1 MSDIITPKKNYITI
15 TPGEGVQSY
24 SVKKDGNSVFKI
36 DDKATNFKVKEFS
49 CHDGSD
55 VVKIDSDLIIKLQAL
70 RDIIGKPIVINSGYR
85 TTEYNKRIKGA
96 PRSQHIYGKAA
107 DIAISGVSP
116 EEVAKQAEALGFL
129 GIGLYDWG
137 CHVDTRKTKSFWKT
151 DKQIPVES
159 FLDPIIKPTAAVPT
173 LKRGD
178 TSMMVE
184 RLQQDF
190 KYLGYDIQI
199 DGRFGTE
206 TENILIRFQ
215 REENIKDDGIYG
227 YVSYGHMKE
236 RLDA

>member
-1 MSDIITPKKNYITI
+1 MSYLMID
-15 TPGEGVQSY
+15 PGEGVIQY
-24 SVKKDGNSVFKI
+24 SVKKDGNSIFLIKN
-36 DDKATNFKVKEFS
+36 TPSNFKLKEFS

-85 TTEYNKRIKGA
+85 TTEYNKQIRGA
-96 PRSQHIYGKAA
+96 SRSQHIYGKAA
-107 DIAISGVSP
+107 DIAISGVNP
-116 EEVAKQAEALGFL
+116 EEVAKKAEALGFL

-151 DKQIPVES
+151 DKQIPVAS

-190 KYLGYDIQI
+190 KYLGFDIKI
-199 DGRFGTE
+199 GGRFGSE
-206 TENILIRFQ
+206 TENILRQFQ
-215 REENIKDDGIYG
+215 REENIKEDGIYG
-227 YVSYGHMKE
+227 YISYGHMKE
-236 RLDA
+236 RLNA

>member
-1 MSDIITPKKNYITI
+1 MSYLMID
-15 TPGEGVQSY
+15 PGEGVIQY
-24 SVKKDGNSVFKI
+24 SVKKDGNSIFLIKN
-36 DDKATNFKVKEFS
+36 TPSNFKLKEFS

-55 VVKIDSDLIIKLQAL
+55 VVKVDSDLIIKLQAL

-85 TTEYNKRIKGA
+85 TTEYNKKIRGA
-96 PRSQHIYGKAA
+96 TRSQHIYGKAA
-107 DIAISGVSP
+107 DIAISGVNP
-116 EEVAKQAEALGFL
+116 EDVAKKAEALGFL

-190 KYLGYDIQI
+190 KYLGFDIKI
-199 DGRFGTE
+199 DGRFGGE
-206 TENILIRFQ
+206 TENILRRFQ
-215 REENIKDDGIYG
+215 REENIKEDGIYG
-227 YVSYGHMKE
+227 YISYGHMKE
-236 RLDA
+236 RLNA

>member
-1 MSDIITPKKNYITI
+1 MNYITI
-15 TPGEGVQSY
+15 TPGEGVRTY

-36 DDKATNFKVKEFS
+36 DGHATNFKVKEFS

-70 RDIIGKPIVINSGYR
+70 RDIIDTPIVINSGYR

-116 EEVAKQAEALGFL
+116 EEVAKKAEALGFM

-151 DKQIPVES
+151 DKQIPVVS
-159 FLDPIIKPTAAVPT
+159 FLDPIVKPTAAVPT

-190 KYLGYDIQI
+190 KYLGFDIQI
-199 DGRFGTE
+199 DGRFGPA
-206 TENILIRFQ
+206 TENCVKRFQ
-215 REENIKDDGIYG
+215 KEENIKEDGIYG
-227 YVSYGHMKE
+227 YQTYGHMKE
-236 RLDA
+236 RLNA